1 MNDTLHIES
10 PDSLELLRTRC
21 PGCSHQ
27 FAIAVWCRDPSCCNQ
42 SPFGFLV
49 EDLASAQAARGIPV
63 FAVRYPHPLPPYSPD
78 LPVRVWRAGSLK
90 PAFEGR
96 LEDAVR
102 FEARHDCP
110 GPGATTKRTATT

>member
-1 MNDTLHIES
+1 MAVRQIES

-21 PGCSHQ
+21 PDCGYQ
-27 FAIAVWCRDPSCCNQ
+27 VAVAVWCRDPSCCNQ
-42 SPFGFLV
+42 SPWGFLV

-78 LPVRVWRAGSLK
+78 IPVQVWRAGGLE
-90 PAFEGR
+90 PVFEGR
-96 LEDAVR
+96 LEEAIE

-110 GPGATTKRTATT
+110 GRETITEEVRP